1 MRIFLWVFVKWC
13 WWPRKLHFRN
23 GVEFFC
29 SRRFLLCFFKLVQL
43 RINTACVSAGV
54 DSCMNSC
61 RWFAKLE
68 RAATSVA
75 RSTTLPGC
83 GWHHNAYP
91 PETTAGG
98 SVFREAVSKT
108 LPASASD
115 QRNAFPEVIKIPES
129 KATAFQ
135 TLDSAVYSFNRT
147 VGEIILDAVKNS
159 CHVLLQGGDGCV
171 HVLTRT
177 TVVFQNINEPLPVFS
192 FSALNTSWYAS

>member
-1 MRIFLWVFVKWC
+1 MV
-13 WWPRKLHFRN
+13 
-23 GVEFFC
+23 
-29 SRRFLLCFFKLVQL
+29 
-43 RINTACVSAGV
+43 
-54 DSCMNSC
+54 
-61 RWFAKLE
+61 
-68 RAATSVA
+68 
-75 RSTTLPGC
+75 
-83 GWHHNAYP
+83 
-91 PETTAGG
+91 GG

-192 FSALNTSWYAS
+192 FSALNTS

>member
-1 MRIFLWVFVKWC
+1 GLIDRFHTLSLSFA
-13 WWPRKLHFRN
+13 PR
-23 GVEFFC
+23 
-29 SRRFLLCFFKLVQL
+29 LCPV
-43 RINTACVSAGV
+43 AV
-54 DSCMNSC
+54 DITM
-61 RWFAKLE
+61 L
-68 RAATSVA
+68 
-75 RSTTLPGC
+75 TT
-83 GWHHNAYP
+83 

-98 SVFREAVSKT
+98 SVFRDAVSKT

-159 CHVLLQGGDGCV
+159 CHVLIQGGDGCV

-177 TVVFQNINEPLPVFS
+177 TVVFQKINDPLPVFF
-192 FSALNTSWYAS
+192 FSALNTS

>member
-1 MRIFLWVFVKWC
+1 MV
-13 WWPRKLHFRN
+13 
-23 GVEFFC
+23 
-29 SRRFLLCFFKLVQL
+29 
-43 RINTACVSAGV
+43 
-54 DSCMNSC
+54 
-61 RWFAKLE
+61 
-68 RAATSVA
+68 
-75 RSTTLPGC
+75 
-83 GWHHNAYP
+83 
-91 PETTAGG
+91 GG

-159 CHVLLQGGDGCV
+159 YHVLLKGGDSCV

-177 TVVFQNINEPLPVFS
+177 TVVFQNINEPLPDCLRQSVFKNSHDVMTS
-192 FSALNTSWYAS
+192 FSVAADE